1 MSGPSW
7 LSPSTSGPSP
17 RQTLAGGRDRFRA
30 MSPGKERAVGFTDRM
45 DAEGGSSASPGGGAR
60 ASPGG
65 AGGRTG
71 GRSVVAGGSNRVA
84 AGLTRKVSK
93 FGIAGVRTGGKPGLS
108 GAAGADASN
117 AAGGGQREQQ
127 RTLAHTG
134 SFDPLMVAQMRE
146 RGELD
151 GGSPRAHGGRTSP
164 SFMVGRT
171 VDPAQQHHHEVR
183 EVAASAR
190 ALKNFQM
197 VYMMGSNAAGTGESK
212 RSAKAEKIIH
222 GDVHP
227 STKDQ
232 SLRLHAN
239 ANAHVAAVT
248 AVYVLDPAY
257 VTADSNGMLKLWS
270 SSLVLI
276 FEQKAH
282 KGSITSLTACS
293 GHLFSAGLDGDVV
306 QWDATRQGT
315 LISKRRAMQIHPGG
329 VAAMAK
335 VPGQARIATSG
346 LDNRIRLIDTRTM
359 AVMDVNM
366 PHATRS
372 SFKRVREQFT
382 YVGGA
387 GWGGAARR
395 RSVLH
400 SPFAPCVAHGVFNPC
415 P

>member
-7 LSPSTSGPSP
+7 LSPSSSSPSP
-17 RQTLAGGRDRFRA
+17 RQTLAGGRHRFRA
-30 MSPGKERAVGFTDRM
+30 MSPEKERAVGFTDRM
-45 DAEGGSSASPGGGAR
+45 DAGGGSSASPGGGAR

-65 AGGRTG
+65 AGGRNG
-71 GRSVVAGGSNRVA
+71 GRSVVGGGSNRVA
-84 AGLTRKVSK
+84 AGLSKRASK
-93 FGIAGVRTGGKPGLS
+93 FGITGVRTGGGPGLS

-117 AAGGGQREQQ
+117 AADSSAGAGKWEKR
-127 RTLAHTG
+127 RTLAHMG

-151 GGSPRAHGGRTSP
+151 GGSPRAHGGSL
-164 SFMVGRT
+164 MVGRKAEAKK
-171 VDPAQQHHHEVR
+171 PHHNEVR
-183 EVAASAR
+183 EVAASVR
-190 ALKNFQM
+190 ALKNFEM
-197 VYMMGSNAAGTGESK
+197 VYMMGSNVAAAGEST

-239 ANAHVAAVT
+239 ARAHVAAVT

-372 SFKRVREQFT
+372 SFKRVR
-382 YVGGA
+382 
-387 GWGGAARR
+387 
-395 RSVLH
+395 
-400 SPFAPCVAHGVFNPC
+400 
-415 P
+415 